1 MAGAVGYG
9 SDINVK
15 HGEIED
21 AFMNFASATASRG
34 TAFTNITMTNGN
46 LSTQLRQQED
56 KIWALQAELCNL
68 KVAAEMKN
76 VEGKT
81 NKTAPPY
88 VQYKKQKQ

>member
-1 MAGAVGYG
+1 MRKSIVTDNRTWVQFKSHFQESYLDIEDPEQTAGAVGYG

-56 KIWALQAELCNL
+56 KI
-68 KVAAEMKN
+68 
-76 VEGKT
+76 
-81 NKTAPPY
+81 
-88 VQYKKQKQ
+88 